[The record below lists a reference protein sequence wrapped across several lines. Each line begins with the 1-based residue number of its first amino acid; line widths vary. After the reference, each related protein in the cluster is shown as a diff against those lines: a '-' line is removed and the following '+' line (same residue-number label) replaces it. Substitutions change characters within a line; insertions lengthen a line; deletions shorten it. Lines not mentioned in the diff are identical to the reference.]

1 MSYLHEGNVQFVNDE
16 KIYTKPGNVLHLP
29 HQPAI

>member
-16 KIYTKPGNVLHLP
+16 KIYTKPGNVHLP